1 MSKLD
6 VMLAKLLVKIPS
18 AESNKLLG
26 NVVGL
31 DTLRGRLA
39 TLDHCIYTV
48 SRVAEG
54 AEVAPGDIKVWQ
66 IACGG
71 KPLDELLAE
80 RKRVEEE
87 IRRRIEEAKKIAERY
102 GATQELNTLI
112 NYLLSL
118 YPAETK
124 TQQVQVQAVQK
135 QVQQQQQVAQVATA
149 VKPTA
154 TATQTAQQQQQIEVQ
169 QQVQVQ
175 QIQVPQYVFTFTA
188 PQQQQFVM
196 PKTVPVTKKPVLV
209 KG

>member
-18 AESNKLLG
+18 AESNKLLE

-39 TLDHCIYTV
+39 TLDHCIYAV

-80 RKRVEEE
+80 RRRIEEE
-87 IRRRIEEAKKIAERY
+87 IRRRIGEAKKIAERY

-124 TQQVQVQAVQK
+124 VQQIQVQAVQK
-135 QVQQQQQVAQVATA
+135 QVQQQVATA
-149 VKPTA
+149 VKPAT
-154 TATQTAQQQQQIEVQ
+154 TATQTAQQQQQTEVQ
-169 QQVQVQ
+169 QQAQVQ
-175 QIQVPQYVFTFTA
+175 QIQLPQYVFTFTA
-188 PQQQQFVM
+188 PQQQQQFVM
-196 PKTVPVTKKPVLV
+196 PKTVPVTKKPILV

>member
-18 AESNKLLG
+18 AESNKLLE

-54 AEVAPGDIKVWQ
+54 AEVARGDIKVWQ

-118 YPAETK
+118 YPA
-124 TQQVQVQAVQK
+124 QQVQVQAVQK
-135 QVQQQQQVAQVATA
+135 QVQQQQVAQVATA

-154 TATQTAQQQQQIEVQ
+154 TATQTAQQQQQTEVQ

-175 QIQVPQYVFTFTA
+175 QIQLPQYVFTFTA
-188 PQQQQFVM
+188 PQQQQQFVM
-196 PKTVPVTKKPVLV
+196 PKTVPVTKKPILV

>member
-18 AESNKLLG
+18 AESNKLLE
-26 NVVGL
+26 NVIGL

-39 TLDHCIYTV
+39 TLDQCIYAV

-71 KPLDELLAE
+71 KSLDELLAE

-118 YPAETK
+118 YPA
-124 TQQVQVQAVQK
+124 QQVQVQAVQK
-135 QVQQQQQVAQVATA
+135 QVHQQQQVATA

-154 TATQTAQQQQQIEVQ
+154 TATQTAQQQQQTEVQ
-169 QQVQVQ
+169 QQTQVQ
-175 QIQVPQYVFTFTA
+175 QIQLPQYVFTFTA
-188 PQQQQFVM
+188 PQQQQFVI
-196 PKTVPVTKKPVLV
+196 PKTVPVTKKPILV